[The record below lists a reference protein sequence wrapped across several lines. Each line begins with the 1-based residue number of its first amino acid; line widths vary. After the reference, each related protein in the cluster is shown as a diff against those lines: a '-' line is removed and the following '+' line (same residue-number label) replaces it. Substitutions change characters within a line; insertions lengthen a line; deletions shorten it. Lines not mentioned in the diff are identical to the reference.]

1 VIDQNVGATK
11 EADSSVGVPLGA
23 ATQVDEYKDGSIL
36 DEARK
41 LMQSKFIIEEIK
53 KTFGDSLFENDI
65 LNRAKLAEIVFNDSS
80 KLDQLNAIV
89 HPAVKK
95 DFKAWLETNKN
106 YAYVIYEAAILFE
119 SGRYKDCD
127 IVITVTAPEET
138 RIERVIKRDKTN
150 REQVL
155 DRMKMQWK
163 DEERISKS
171 NFIIL
176 NDNLKNAKE
185 EVVKILK
192 ILNIKQNQS

>member
-1 VIDQNVGATK
+1 MTK
-11 EADSSVGVPLGA
+11 IIGLTGGIGSGKTTIANYFKEMGVPVYIA
-23 ATQVDEYKDGSIL
+23 D

-41 LMQSKFIIEEIK
+41 VMQSKFIIEKIK
-53 KTFGDSLFENDI
+53 ALFGDSLFEDNI
-65 LNRAKLAEIVFNDSS
+65 LNRGKLAEIVFSDSS

-89 HPAVKK
+89 HPAVRK
-95 DFKAWLETNKN
+95 DFEAWLETKKK
-106 YAYVIYEAAILFE
+106 YAYVVYEAAILFE

-138 RIERVIKRDKTN
+138 RIERVMKRDKTN

-163 DEERISKS
+163 DRERISKS
-171 NFIIL
+171 DFIIF
-176 NDNLKNAKE
+176 NDNLKKAKE